1 MTEPD
6 LENSMSSATSASQA
20 TVRRSGAA
28 PAARAAAS
36 QHAPAPQRAP
46 RASASA
52 VRFADSEP
60 EIRVNLGD
68 VEIARPQLDA
78 DVFKPSLMTRLFGLF
93 GK

>member
-1 MTEPD
+1 
-6 LENSMSSATSASQA
+6 MSAATSASQA
-20 TVRRSGAA
+20 PVRRTATA
-28 PAARAAAS
+28 PAPRAAAS
-36 QHAPAPQRAP
+36 QTAAAPQRAP
-46 RASASA
+46 RPAASS

>member
-1 MTEPD
+1 
-6 LENSMSSATSASQA
+6 MSSATSASQA
-20 TVRRSGAA
+20 TVRRPAAA
-28 PAARAAAS
+28 PTTRAATP

-52 VRFADSEP
+52 VRFADKEP
-60 EIRVNLGD
+60 EIRVNLSD

-78 DVFKPSLMTRLFGLF
+78 DVFKPSLMTRLFGLL

>member
-1 MTEPD
+1 
-6 LENSMSSATSASQA
+6 MSAATSASQA
-20 TVRRSGAA
+20 TVRRTAAA
-28 PAARAAAS
+28 PAQRTATAPS
-36 QHAPAPQRAP
+36 APAPQRTA
-46 RASASA
+46 RSAASA

-68 VEIARPQLDA
+68 VNIERPQLDA